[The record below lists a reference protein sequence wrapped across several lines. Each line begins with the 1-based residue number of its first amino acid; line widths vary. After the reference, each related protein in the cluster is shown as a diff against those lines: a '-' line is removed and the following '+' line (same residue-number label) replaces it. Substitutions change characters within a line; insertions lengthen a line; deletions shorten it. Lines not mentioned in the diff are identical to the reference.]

1 MKNTLIFALS
11 LLFVFSVN
19 SFAQIRPIERNEKP
33 ANIKAAPQ
41 SFEARY
47 EGGFF
52 GYAEKEKGTLKFDDE
67 NKRLI
72 FYNEN
77 GREQFFVPY
86 KSLLVIYPS
95 SKKVQSGTGRTI
107 GAIPF
112 PGTGLGGG
120 LLKKKKNYLVM
131 NFDDPDVKAQG
142 TMTFLI
148 DTDELL
154 LSVVHT
160 LGEKAELTKRGDAY
174 YRPRNDNDSDIL

>member
-1 MKNTLIFALS
+1 MKRIYFFAL
-11 LLFVFSVN
+11 LIVFVFSLN
-19 SFAQIRPIERNEKP
+19 AFGQIRPMERDEKP
-33 ANIKAAPQ
+33 ARIAPAPER
-41 SFEARY
+41 FEARY

-52 GYAEKEKGTLKFDDE
+52 GYANKEKGTLKFDDE
-67 NKRLI
+67 NKRLV
-72 FYNEN
+72 FYNED

-112 PGTGLGGG
+112 PGTGIGGS

-131 NFDDPDVKAQG
+131 NFDDPDVDAQG
-142 TMTFLI
+142 TMSFLV

-174 YRPRNDNDSDIL
+174 YRPRNDNDIL

>member
-1 MKNTLIFALS
+1 MKKFYFFAV
-11 LLFVFSVN
+11 LLTFVFSM
-19 SFAQIRPIERNEKP
+19 SAFGQIRPIENDEKP
-33 ANIKAAPQ
+33 SNIKAAPQ

-52 GYAEKEKGTLKFDDE
+52 GYAKKEKGTLKFDDE
-67 NKRLI
+67 NERLI
-72 FYNEN
+72 FFNEE

-95 SKKVQSGTGRTI
+95 SKKVQSGTGRAV

-112 PGTGLGGG
+112 PGTGIGGG
-120 LLKKKKNYLVM
+120 FLKKKKNYLIM
-131 NFDDPDVKAQG
+131 NFNDPDVQAQG

-174 YRPRNDNDSDIL
+174 YRPRTDNDIL

>member
-1 MKNTLIFALS
+1 M
-11 LLFVFSVN
+11 
-19 SFAQIRPIERNEKP
+19 RPIESDTKL

-41 SFEARY
+41 TFEARY

-52 GYAEKEKGTLKFDDE
+52 GYAKKEQGKLKFDDE

-72 FYNEN
+72 FYNEE
-77 GREQFFVPY
+77 GREQFFIPY

-95 SKKVQSGTGRTI
+95 SKKVQSGTGRAI

-112 PGTGLGGG
+112 PGTGIGGG
-120 LLKKKKNYLVM
+120 FLKKKKNYLIM
-131 NFDDPDVKAQG
+131 NFNDPDVNAQG

-174 YRPRNDNDSDIL
+174 YRPREERDIL

>member
-1 MKNTLIFALS
+1 MKRIHFFAV
-11 LLFVFSVN
+11 LLTFVFSIGA
-19 SFAQIRPIERNEKP
+19 FGQIRPIENDEKP
-33 ANIKAAPQ
+33 SNIKAAPQ

-52 GYAEKEKGTLKFDDE
+52 GYAKKEEGKLKFDDE

-72 FYNEN
+72 FYNEE

-107 GAIPF
+107 GAIPV
-112 PGTGLGGG
+112 PGAGIGGF
-120 LLKKKKNYLVM
+120 LKKKKNYLVM
-131 NFDDPDVKAQG
+131 NFDDPDVDAQG

-160 LGEKAELTKRGDAY
+160 LGEKAELTRRGDAY
-174 YRPRNDNDSDIL
+174 YRPRNDNDIL

>member
-1 MKNTLIFALS
+1 MKRIYFFG
-11 LLFVFSVN
+11 LLVVFVFSLN
-19 SFAQIRPIERNEKP
+19 AFGQIRPIEKDEKP
-33 ANIKAAPQ
+33 ARIAPAPER
-41 SFEARY
+41 FEARY

-52 GYAEKEKGTLKFDDE
+52 GYAKKEKGTLKFDDE
-67 NKRLI
+67 NSRLV
-72 FYNEN
+72 FYNEDS
-77 GREQFFVPY
+77 REMFFVPY

-112 PGTGLGGG
+112 PGTGIGGSF
-120 LLKKKKNYLVM
+120 LKKKKNYLVM
-131 NFDDPDVKAQG
+131 NFNDPDVDAQG

-154 LSVVHT
+154 LSIVHT

-174 YRPRNDNDSDIL
+174 YRPRNDNDIL